1 MRTRTI
7 VLAALLAAL
16 VVDVAWLWAAR
27 IAAPGLGVRALVLH
41 RLAALALAGCAS
53 YACAAALLTAA
64 MVLADLARVRSRL
77 AALTLP
83 SPWDWTA
90 AFAATSLSPLARRLL
105 DLAPIDTERAHA
117 RIVLQSRFDPDRA
130 RREIAQLYSGL
141 LVRTH
146 FVTAFAL
153 ALILALIG
161 VTSGGGRLGLISAGI
176 GAMPAVAAI
185 AVPAVLA
192 ILGRMIA
199 TAAAEPLLETIA
211 NLPFERLDL
220 ELWRRLAGI
229 AEGGEAAR
237 TAPTLSAAIGR
248 LLERLVQSL
257 EESRT
262 ALIEALARLS
272 AEAAALSAALRAA
285 AEREAGQGAGG
296 AADLTELRAAVAQLT
311 AALEKAAAAVRP
323 LPSEA
328 AGESAGEVPA
338 SGAARSQLSRELR
351 DLLADLE

>member
-27 IAAPGLGVRALVLH
+27 IAAPGLGVGALVLH

-53 YACAAALLTAA
+53 YALAAALLTAA

-83 SPWDWTA
+83 NPWDWTA

-105 DLAPIDTERAHA
+105 DLAPIDAERAHT

-146 FVTAFAL
+146 FVTAFTL
-153 ALILALIG
+153 ALILALVG
-161 VTSGGGRLGLISAGI
+161 VTGGGGRLGPISASI

-192 ILGRMIA
+192 ILGR
-199 TAAAEPLLETIA
+199 TIA

-220 ELWRRLAGI
+220 ELLRRLAGI
-229 AEGGEAAR
+229 AEGEEAAR
-237 TAPTLSAAIGR
+237 TAPALSAAIGR

-262 ALIEALARLS
+262 ALLEALARLS
-272 AEAAALSAALRAA
+272 AEATALSAALRAA

-296 AADLTELRAAVAQLT
+296 TVDLTELRAAVAQLT
-311 AALEKAAAAVRP
+311 AALEKAAAAARP
-323 LPSEA
+323 LPSGA
-328 AGESAGEVPA
+328 AGEGAGEVPA